1 MSCLTGPAGADPSD
15 RKGVT
20 IMTNQQQH
28 VGGVD
33 SHKDTIHV
41 AVITGTGRPVDDH
54 EFPTT
59 QAGYRQAVAWLAGHG
74 PLQAVGVEGTSS
86 YGVGI
91 CAALTAGRCRG
102 GGGQPDPGRRTA

>member
-1 MSCLTGPAGADPSD
+1 MSCLTGPAGVIPSGT
-15 RKGVT
+15 KGRT
-20 IMTNQQQH
+20 SMTNQDPIEQP

-41 AVITGTGRPVDDH
+41 AVITGTGRPVADQ

-59 QAGYRQAVAWLAGHG
+59 EAGYSRAVAWLSGHG
-74 PLQAVGVEGTSS
+74 PLQVGVEGTSS

-91 CAALTAGRCRG
+91 CAALDPG
-102 GGGQPDPGRRTA
+102 GYRRSGGQPDPGR